1 MLLETHVRAQ
11 VITKSIT
18 EEGELIPIN
27 QEEVKVS
34 FRKFNEH
41 WTQIFSMY
49 MSQTSKIFKVKFNN
63 KVSNY
68 PVKKDVGIIAI
79 IMPIDVTQIRL

>member
-41 WTQIFSMY
+41 
-49 MSQTSKIFKVKFNN
+49 
-63 KVSNY
+63 
-68 PVKKDVGIIAI
+68 
-79 IMPIDVTQIRL
+79 